1 MPPGRP
7 ATDYSAL
14 RPEIVCR
21 YQSGQNALEIAL
33 GMEGVS
39 LRTLQRHMGKWG
51 LTRRALKVKVDDL
64 ELRIQV
70 AIYFVGNLSD
80 DEMVFALQQQGWK
93 CTLRQVARIRKS
105 QGLLRRFSAFQSQ
118 VAVEAL

>member
-14 RPEIVCR
+14 KPEIVQR
-21 YQSGQNALEIAL
+21 YQSGQNAPEIAL

-51 LTRRALKVKVDDL
+51 LTRQAPKVKVDDP
-64 ELRIQV
+64 ELRTQV
-70 AIYFVGNLSD
+70 AIYFMGNLSD

-93 CTLRQVARIRKS
+93 CTLRQAARIRKS
-105 QGLLRRFSAFQSQ
+105 QGLLRRFSAFQRQ
-118 VAVEAL
+118 VAVKAL